1 MTWQQL
7 TEKDCRG
14 LKLLVIV
21 PHDRHI
27 WYDIYHGAAS
37 QLPGRGPLMWMLPLY
52 LHVNKKFDDP
62 DDDHDHEKHHW
73 HMVDSK
79 SQCPPQ
85 HCFSDFFTR
94 TKPGTGLTQ
103 CTIIGSSNF
112 LLTCRYRSNIHIPFQ
127 AAGLLHTWQ
136 ISYQISRYVYHESF
150 HSLQS
155 LCQLLLCH
163 LGPPRSTLSINLY
176 VKGSLDCTIGAF
188 HMSIPAEPFLLQN
201 DVQILNP
208 KPCK

>member
-1 MTWQQL
+1 MGCSNGAIKTAFDIQVDGKHGLERPKMTWQQL
-7 TEKDCRG
+7 TEKDCREW
-14 LKLLVIV
+14 KLLVIV

-37 QLPGRGPLMWMLPLY
+37 QLPGRGPLMWMLHLY

-94 TKPGTGLTQ
+94 TKPGTG
-103 CTIIGSSNF
+103 
-112 LLTCRYRSNIHIPFQ
+112 
-127 AAGLLHTWQ
+127 
-136 ISYQISRYVYHESF
+136 
-150 HSLQS
+150 
-155 LCQLLLCH
+155 
-163 LGPPRSTLSINLY
+163 
-176 VKGSLDCTIGAF
+176 
-188 HMSIPAEPFLLQN
+188 
-201 DVQILNP
+201 
-208 KPCK
+208 